1 MGSQRRQTKTRDR
14 ALAAA
19 AEILRR
25 DGYPQLT
32 MERVASE
39 SGVAKTTLY
48 RRWAS
53 KAALCMDLYLDLSA
67 RELSIPDT
75 GSVDGDLRRIA
86 DTVVRLQTKTVA
98 GPALL
103 GLIAEALVNP
113 ETRREFLAP
122 FAERRREVTRAV
134 LKRAV
139 DRGEIRRETD
149 IELFIDAL
157 GGAVTFRLLQGHAP
171 LSPSFTTA
179 LVDLLLAGCRPEESR

>member
-1 MGSQRRQTKTRDR
+1 MGPQRRQTKTRDR

-75 GSVDGDLRRIA
+75 GSVDADLRRIA